1 MLTKAIMS
9 AVLLI
14 GVSSYAMAQTSTTT
28 PSTGTPSAGSSTS
41 SESSGKMTESQVKQK
56 LQEQGYSDIELKPA
70 GMSGSSTSGSGSS
83 TSSGSSAG
91 AGEEMWT
98 GTAMKDGKTVNIEVD
113 PSGTV
118 TEK

>member
-14 GVSSYAMAQTSTTT
+14 GVSSYAMAQTTTT
-28 PSTGTPSAGSSTS
+28 APSTGTPSAGSSTS

-56 LQEQGYSDIELKPA
+56 LQEQGYSDIQLKPA
-70 GMSGSSTSGSGSS
+70 SEMSGSSTSGSGTS
-83 TSSGSSAG
+83 TSSGSSG
-91 AGEEMWT
+91 GEMWT
-98 GTAMKDGKTVNIEVD
+98 GTAMKDGKTVNIDVD